1 LYPNQNQPNQTINN
15 GIPAQLSHT
24 LFPMFPFSHNPSY
37 PKIEPQDGN
46 PYIIY
51 SPISTNPLVVID
63 GWAGHKQIRMQIDV
77 YADTLTEAEEISN
90 DLIPILE
97 ALTTISVEV
106 VDGGTGSFEQDTRLF
121 RQTTE
126 FLIWEQTL

>member
-1 LYPNQNQPNQTINN
+1 MTTANQSVLVALKPLVKNQVW
-15 GIPAQLSHT
+15 
-24 LFPMFPFSHNPSY
+24 PFVRPSG
-37 PKIEPQDGN
+37 QDGL

-51 SPISTNPLVVID
+51 TPISTNPLVDIA

-77 YADTLTEAEEISN
+77 YADTLAEAEEISN
-90 DLIPILE
+90 DLIPVLE
-97 ALTTISVEV
+97 ALTTVSVEV
-106 VDGGTGSFEQDTRLF
+106 IDGGTGSFEQDTRLF

>member
-1 LYPNQNQPNQTINN
+1 MTTANQAVLGALKP
-15 GIPAQLSHT
+15 LVKSRVW
-24 LFPMFPFSHNPSY
+24 PFVRPSG
-37 PKIEPQDGN
+37 QDGL